1 MVSMQ
6 GVLSVVSPD
15 SFLPFVP
22 VFLSFVSEPCPYPSC
37 LCRPSRTSF
46 LHCPTTGLHDHNP
59 QTTDGSVPLR
69 CPFTLRLAQ
78 CERIIKTPFM
88 LSRQTRTA
96 LLVLVLQFP
105 RSIDLSLTSDL
116 KGIALPGYEIFL
128 CKMFGAGIGN
138 LTVGFLIPRHDR
150 PTLLFYI
157 AASLPNILPLHFAEL
172 LALL

>member
-6 GVLSVVSPD
+6 RVLSVVSPD

-22 VFLSFVSEPCPYPSC
+22 VFLSSVSEPCPYPSC

-46 LHCPTTGLHDHNP
+46 LHCPTAGLHDHNP

-105 RSIDLSLTSDL
+105 RLSALSLTSDL
-116 KGIALPGYEIFL
+116 KRIFL
-128 CKMFGAGIGN
+128 RKIFGAGIGN

>member
-22 VFLSFVSEPCPYPSC
+22 VFLSSVSEPCPYPSC

-46 LHCPTTGLHDHNP
+46 LHCPTAGLHDHNP
-59 QTTDGSVPLR
+59 QTLRAVTLSVHTSTCSVRTDYKNAVYVEPL
-69 CPFTLRLAQ
+69 
-78 CERIIKTPFM
+78 
-88 LSRQTRTA
+88 TRTA

-105 RSIDLSLTSDL
+105 RLSALSLTSDL
-116 KGIALPGYEIFL
+116 KRIFL
-128 CKMFGAGIGN
+128 RKIFGAGIGN